1 MKKII
6 SILFYLLCS
15 ISINAQH
22 FRYIYTDVDTL
33 DVSNISIGAEE
44 FLINLPTSV
53 IIAYNKDKSKAIVL
67 KNGYLYGKHFE
78 FNVKDDPTRLILWY
92 KNKKLYC
99 GYIQDKRVKTAKYF
113 EAINKE
119 EKDKLSN
126 RIPFIKHIPYYEDNI
141 DSNSR

>member
-1 MKKII
+1 MGIRD
-6 SILFYLLCS
+6 L
-15 ISINAQH
+15 
-22 FRYIYTDVDTL
+22 V
-33 DVSNISIGAEE
+33 SIG
-44 FLINLPTSV
+44 L
-53 IIAYNKDKSKAIVL
+53 L
-67 KNGYLYGKHFE
+67 KK
-78 FNVKDDPTRLILWY
+78 LILWY

-99 GYIQDKRVKTAKYF
+99 GYIYDKRVKTAKYF